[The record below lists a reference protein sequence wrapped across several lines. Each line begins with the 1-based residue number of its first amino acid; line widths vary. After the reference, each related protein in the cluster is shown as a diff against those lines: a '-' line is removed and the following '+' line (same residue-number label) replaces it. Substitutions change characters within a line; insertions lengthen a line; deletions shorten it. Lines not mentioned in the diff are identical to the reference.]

1 MGLNIRVNVPV
12 DNLPQL
18 IDEAVLEKMISAD
31 TAKYAQKLLEEKYLQ
46 EIGIYQPLLVRVGS
60 YKCLQALRVAYIAMV
75 ENISVDSLT
84 GENRISAY
92 GRHCLSNLIHH
103 SDYGGWYLPENI
115 QPVFVMDISPPH
127 ALAIHVSIG
136 SSFGLLSE
144 LESMIG
150 RDDVLVGAVKETFDE
165 LFICAVA
172 SIASMEPM
180 KFC

>member
-1 MGLNIRVNVPV
+1 
-12 DNLPQL
+12 
-18 IDEAVLEKMISAD
+18 
-31 TAKYAQKLLEEKYLQ
+31 
-46 EIGIYQPLLVRVGS
+46 
-60 YKCLQALRVAYIAMV
+60 MV

-103 SDYGGWYLPENI
+103 SDSDGWYLPEKMMPIFAGEIRKDNA
-115 QPVFVMDISPPH
+115 ISQD
-127 ALAIHVSIG
+127 VSIG

-150 RDDVLVGAVKETFDE
+150 SDDVLVGPVKETFDE